1 MITDCISKRN
11 IETDALLTLEQCEQ
25 FWRRSRCQNT
35 HQWHGP
41 EIKNS
46 EINNPLQRIFFK
58 DLSCH
63 LSETN
68 IKSIFH
74 FSTSTFSFSASYFQ
88 QSQKHIQSTFQPSKT
103 FLSFEQCTY
112 RFILPTSPCNQPEFL
127 SVTMSPYS
135 QSYFQ

>member
-88 QSQKHIQSTFQPSKT
+88 QSQNTFRAPSSLPRL
-103 FLSFEQCTY
+103 FCLLSSVPTGLFCPL
-112 RFILPTSPCNQPEFL
+112 LPAI
-127 SVTMSPYS
+127 S
-135 QSYFQ
+135 QSF